1 MESEIGGITGLVVLK
16 KKNYEVVVVY
26 NGIGKL
32 EGGGQKV
39 GSWYQDFKG
48 SDVSGNVWGL
58 EYGYGKTDWRQSKN
72 KIHLGW
78 VEQGTLRPGAMWVIH
93 IDIEAT

>member
-1 MESEIGGITGLVVLK
+1 MLMESEIGGITGLVVLK

-39 GSWYQDFKG
+39 GS
-48 SDVSGNVWGL
+48 
-58 EYGYGKTDWRQSKN
+58 
-72 KIHLGW
+72 
-78 VEQGTLRPGAMWVIH
+78 
-93 IDIEAT
+93 